1 MTTKI
6 IQIFA
11 SNKHKKRIEDI
22 LKGYNPLDCYF
33 EKLSENRML
42 VRAFISSD
50 KTEEVLD
57 TLESYFSDEKD
68 YRIIIVPVEASIPR
82 SQLFSKKEIGKN
94 GSNHISRISREE
106 LYASVSRN
114 AEFSQIYLFLI
125 GIASLVAALGII
137 YNNIIAI
144 IGAMVIAPLL
154 GPNIALALATTL
166 ADSELAKK
174 AIKSVVIGFLFA
186 VAVSFLIGLFLNVN
200 PEAPEIVSRTNV
212 GLVDIAIALASGS
225 AGAIAFT
232 TGYFLTSL
240 MGVMVA
246 VALLPPLVVLGLLLG
261 SGLWTEALPAFL
273 LLMVNFVCINLA
285 GVSTFVALKVR
296 PRTWWEAD
304 RAKKD
309 SRLVMMLWVL
319 LLLILILLIL
329 LMENRID
336 VPF

>member
-1 MTTKI
+1 MNIKI
-6 IQIFA
+6 IQVFVSA
-11 SNKHKKRIEDI
+11 KHKKNIEESI
-22 LKGYNPLDCYF
+22 KGYNPLDCYF
-33 EKLSENRML
+33 DKLSENRIL
-42 VRAFISSD
+42 IRVFIDSE
-50 KTEEVLD
+50 KVEEILD
-57 TLESYFSDEKD
+57 TLESYFSDESD
-68 YRIIIVPVEASIPR
+68 YRIVIIPVEASIPHLKPSSEKGLQKTNNNR
-82 SQLFSKKEIGKN
+82 L
-94 GSNHISRISREE
+94 SRVSREE
-106 LYASVSRN
+106 LYASISRS
-114 AEFSQIYLFLI
+114 AEFSKVYLFLI
-125 GIASLVAALGII
+125 GIASLVAAFGII
-137 YNNIIAI
+137 YDNVIAI
-144 IGAMVIAPLL
+144 IGAIVIAPLL

-174 AIKSVVIGFLFA
+174 SIKSIILGLSFA

-212 GLVDIAIALASGS
+212 SLVDIAIALASGS

-246 VALLPPLVVLGLLLG
+246 VALLPPVVVLGLLLG
-261 SGLWTEALPAFL
+261 SGIWTEALPAFL

-285 GVSTFVALKVR
+285 GISTFVALKVK
-296 PRTWWEAD
+296 PRTWWKAD

-309 SRLVMMLWVL
+309 SRLVMMVWVL
-319 LLLILILLIL
+319 LLSILVLLIL